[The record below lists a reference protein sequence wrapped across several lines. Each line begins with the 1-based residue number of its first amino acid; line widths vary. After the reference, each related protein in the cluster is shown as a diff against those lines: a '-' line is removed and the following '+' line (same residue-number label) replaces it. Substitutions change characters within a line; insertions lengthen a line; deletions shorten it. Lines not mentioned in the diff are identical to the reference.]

1 MCPARRSHQQIKLRN
16 GTKRISLHVNVGW
29 KGSGKSCKQVTSLNL
44 FHPVSLKLFSLGILS
59 SSHIPQV
66 PSHVPA
72 TECRGWRQNDQ
83 VLPDQTKPLDHS
95 PASAE
100 VQAAAIGRSA
110 EAEGR
115 DPKLQLGLGWGWQT
129 GGGRQGCRG

>member
-1 MCPARRSHQQIKLRN
+1 MCFARRLSNLLTSESFSKSHPT
-16 GTKRISLHVNVGW
+16 GTIPCPSHRINVGVGA
-29 KGSGKSCKQVTSLNL
+29 K
-44 FHPVSLKLFSLGILS
+44 
-59 SSHIPQV
+59 
-66 PSHVPA
+66 
-72 TECRGWRQNDQ
+72 NDQ
-83 VLPDQTKPLDHS
+83 ILPDQNKTLDHS

-129 GGGRQGCRG
+129 GGGRQGCWG